1 MKTID
6 KIISKVDTKY
16 GAPHGRKDVGEK
28 PEGIKIYD
36 CKVPMDSSGCYDKG
50 GAYWGLALSGEG
62 ELRVSY
68 TKDLT
73 YIHFYRK

>member
-6 KIISKVDTKY
+6 KIITKENTKY
-16 GAPHGRKDVGEK
+16 GSPMGRINVGERPFNK
-28 PEGIKIYD
+28 TIFD
-36 CKVPMDSSGCYDKG
+36 CKVPMNGAYDRG
-50 GAYWGLALSGEG
+50 GVYWGLGR

-73 YIHFYRK
+73 YIEFYRI